1 VLRYSRVEGDAGIII
16 KRIKLT
22 RTGEATVLSA
32 QCKIRKIGWD
42 TVYFSLND
50 TAQGAYVYDDASPFA
65 AALLLPSMKQGED
78 LIIQGSISERL
89 YNGMHAVMH
98 EVLRWNIG
106 LKPVEIQA
114 DSVVADTHEP
124 HRTASFFSGG
134 VDSFYTYLKHKQD
147 PVRADR
153 VDSLI
158 LVNGFDVDRRNTQL
172 WKRALTNIRA
182 IASAENVELVVVR
195 TNIQGLVEPVLVWDY
210 THGGCLA
217 AVGLFLRGA
226 FRRVYIP
233 STHSVD
239 EQIPWGSNLALDGH
253 WSTESTTFVHD
264 GSEATRI
271 NKVISQIAQSP
282 LALDHLRV
290 CYENERGAYNC
301 GRCDK
306 CLRTMIN
313 LYIAGSLEKSKTFP
327 HRIDP
332 ELVAAVPTTA
342 GEHGGIFHD
351 ENLRALRERNLAPD
365 LQRAITVSLNNTIVA
380 KSGLAANIE
389 ERMIYLDHVYTSGY
403 ARSVWNRLFGRRF
416 S

>member
-1 VLRYSRVEGDAGIII
+1 MHG
-16 KRIKLT
+16 
-22 RTGEATVLSA
+22 
-32 QCKIRKIGWD
+32 
-42 TVYFSLND
+42 
-50 TAQGAYVYDDASPFA
+50 DASPFA

-78 LIIQGSISERL
+78 LIIHGSISERL
-89 YNGMHAVMH
+89 YHGMHAVMR
-98 EVLRWNIG
+98 EVLRWDIG
-106 LKPVEIQA
+106 LKPVDIQPGA
-114 DSVVADTHEP
+114 VVADTHEP
-124 HRTASFFSGG
+124 RSTASFFSGG
-134 VDSFYTYLKHKQD
+134 VDSFYTYLKHKED
-147 PVRADR
+147 PVAADR
-153 VDSLI
+153 IDSLI

-172 WKRALTNIRA
+172 WQRALANIRA
-182 IASAENVELVVVR
+182 IAAAEKIALVVVR
-195 TNIQGLVEPVLVWDY
+195 TNIQGLVEPILLWDY

-217 AVGLFLRGA
+217 AVGLFLRDA

-233 STHSVD
+233 STHSVG

-253 WSTESTTFVHD
+253 WSTERTTFVHD
-264 GSEATRI
+264 GTEATRI
-271 NKVISQIAQSP
+271 NKVLSQIARSP

-327 HRIDP
+327 HHVDP

-342 GEHGGIFHD
+342 GEHGGIFHN
-351 ENLRALRERNLAPD
+351 ENLHALRERNLAPD
-365 LQRAITVSLNNTIVA
+365 LQRAITASLNNTIVA
-380 KSGLAANIE
+380 KRSPTAIMA
-389 ERMIYLDHVYTSGY
+389 ERMIYLDHAYAGGY